1 MKLIKSRTSPRK
13 AITNKRPRPIQTSGN
28 QILLNKIRSRRR
40 GIKSPRVFAR
50 KYRTVIKILV
60 VLLVLGLLSYLSYKY
75 IYLSPKFAVKTVS
88 VVGGGKFVNLQ
99 DFKNI
104 SEQKTIGQ
112 SIFNIDPEELENLL
126 KTNFL
131 GARSVE
137 ASLDYPDT
145 VVIKVEERMPVAVVT
160 SGKKDAVHYLIDNEG
175 YVLGEVSDEFMDLPE
190 IIYEGD
196 TRVGTFLDVRI
207 VPVSIE
213 ILREAGNAGLNVSS
227 ISFKERYSKLYLGA
241 TEVYLSN
248 FKGIGESVEKLEKL
262 YKNLL
267 LEGKSVIKIDLR
279 YDKVI
284 VLYE

>member
-1 MKLIKSRTSPRK
+1 MKLTKSRTNPHRT
-13 AITNKRPRPIQTSGN
+13 ITNKHPRLIQTSGN
-28 QILLNKIRSRRR
+28 QILLNKIRNRRR

-50 KYRTVIKILV
+50 KYHTVIQILIA
-60 VLLVLGLLSYLSYKY
+60 LLILGSLSYLSYKY

-104 SEQKTIGQ
+104 SEQKTIGS
-112 SIFNIDPEELENLL
+112 SIFSIDTEELESSL

-131 GARSVE
+131 GAGNVE
-137 ASLDYPDT
+137 VSLDYPDA
-145 VVIKVEERMPVAVVT
+145 VVIKVEERRPVAVVT
-160 SGKKDAVHYLIDNEG
+160 SGKKEAVHYLIDNYG

-196 TRVGTFLDVRI
+196 MRIGAFLDDRI

-213 ILREAGNAGLNVSS
+213 ILNEVDKAGLSVSS

-248 FKGIGESVEKLEKL
+248 LRGIGESVQKLEKL

-267 LEGKSVIKIDLR
+267 LEGKKVIKIDLR

>member
-1 MKLIKSRTSPRK
+1 MKLIGSRK
-13 AITNKRPRPIQTSGN
+13 EITNKRPRPVQTSGN
-28 QILLNKIRSRRR
+28 QILLKKIRNRRR

-50 KYRTVIKILV
+50 KYHTAIKILV
-60 VLLVLGLLSYLSYKY
+60 ALLVLVSLSYLSYKY
-75 IYLSPKFAVKTVS
+75 IYLSPKFTVKAVS

-99 DFKNI
+99 DFQNI
-104 SEQKTIGQ
+104 SEQKTIGH
-112 SIFNIDPEELENLL
+112 SIFSIDLKELENLL

-137 ASLDYPDT
+137 TSLDYPDT
-145 VVIKVEERMPVAVVT
+145 VVIKIEERLPVAVVT
-160 SGKKDAVHYLIDNEG
+160 AGKKSDVHYLIDNEG

-196 TRVGTFLDVRI
+196 MRVGAFLDGRI

-213 ILREAGNAGLNVSS
+213 ILTEAGKAGLNVSS
-227 ISFKERYSKLYLGA
+227 ISFRERYSKLYLGA

-248 FKGIGESVEKLEKL
+248 LKGIGESVQKLEKL

-267 LEGKSVIKIDLR
+267 LEGKRVIKIDLR

>member
-1 MKLIKSRTSPRK
+1 MKLIGSRK
-13 AITNKRPRPIQTSGN
+13 EIINKRSRPVQTSGN
-28 QILLNKIRSRRR
+28 QILLNKIRNRRR

-50 KYRTVIKILV
+50 KYHTAIKILAAMFV
-60 VLLVLGLLSYLSYKY
+60 IGSLSYLSYKF
-75 IYLSPKFAVKTVS
+75 IYLSPKFSVRAVS

-99 DFKNI
+99 DFQNV
-104 SEQKTIGQ
+104 SEQKTIGH
-112 SIFNIDPEELENLL
+112 SIFSIDTKELENLL

-131 GARSVE
+131 GAKSVE
-137 ASLDYPDT
+137 TSLDYPDT
-145 VVIKVEERMPVAVVT
+145 VVIKVEERLPVAVVT
-160 SGKKDAVHYLIDNEG
+160 SGKKSDVHYLIDNEG

-196 TRVGTFLDVRI
+196 MRVGAFLDGRI

-213 ILREAGNAGLNVSS
+213 ILTEAGKAGLNVSS
-227 ISFKERYSKLYLGA
+227 ISFRERYSKLYLGA

-248 FKGIGESVEKLEKL
+248 LKGIGESVQKLEKL

-267 LEGKSVIKIDLR
+267 LEGKRVIKIDLR

>member
-1 MKLIKSRTSPRK
+1 MKLIGSRK
-13 AITNKRPRPIQTSGN
+13 EITNKRPRPVQTSGN
-28 QILLNKIRSRRR
+28 QILLNKIRNRRR

-50 KYRTVIKILV
+50 KYHTAIKILV
-60 VLLVLGLLSYLSYKY
+60 ALLVLVSLSYLSYKY
-75 IYLSPKFAVKTVS
+75 IYLSPKFTVKAVS

-99 DFKNI
+99 DFQNI
-104 SEQKTIGQ
+104 SEQKTIGH
-112 SIFNIDPEELENLL
+112 SIFSIDLKELENLL

-137 ASLDYPDT
+137 TSLDYPDT
-145 VVIKVEERMPVAVVT
+145 VVIKIEERLPVAVVT
-160 SGKKDAVHYLIDNEG
+160 AGKKSDVHYLIDNEG

-196 TRVGTFLDVRI
+196 MRVGAFLDGRI

-213 ILREAGNAGLNVSS
+213 ILTEAGKAGLNVSS
-227 ISFKERYSKLYLGA
+227 ISFRERYSKLYLGA

-248 FKGIGESVEKLEKL
+248 LKGIGESVQKLEKL

-267 LEGKSVIKIDLR
+267 LEGKRVIKIDLR

>member
-1 MKLIKSRTSPRK
+1 MKRLSSHKETTSRRIRSV
-13 AITNKRPRPIQTSGN
+13 QTSGN

-40 GIKSPRVFAR
+40 GIRNPRVIAR
-50 KYRTVIKILV
+50 KYRVFLKLTAVLLILV
-60 VLLVLGLLSYLSYKY
+60 SIGYLSYKY

-88 VVGGGKFVNLQ
+88 VIGGGKFVNPQ
-99 DFKNI
+99 DFKTI
-104 SEQKTIGQ
+104 SEQKTLGQ
-112 SIFNIDPEELENLL
+112 SIFSVDPKELEKSL
-126 KTNFL
+126 KSNFL
-131 GARSVE
+131 GAKNVE

-145 VVIKVEERMPVAVVT
+145 LVIKVEERLPVALVT
-160 SGKKDAVHYLIDNEG
+160 SGKKDAVYYLIDGEG
-175 YVLGEVSDEFMDLPE
+175 YILGEVSDEFMDLPK

-196 TRVGTFLDVRI
+196 MKVGSFLDDRV

-213 ILREAGNAGLNVSS
+213 ILSEIGKAGLNVSS
-227 ISFKERYSKLYLGA
+227 ISFRERYSKLYLGA

-248 FKGIGESVEKLEKL
+248 LKGVGESVRKLEKL

>member
-1 MKLIKSRTSPRK
+1 MKLIGSRK
-13 AITNKRPRPIQTSGN
+13 EITNKRPRPVQTSGN
-28 QILLNKIRSRRR
+28 QILLNKIRNRRR

-50 KYRTVIKILV
+50 KYHTAIKILV
-60 VLLVLGLLSYLSYKY
+60 ALLVLVSLSYLSYKY
-75 IYLSPKFAVKTVS
+75 IYLSPKFTVKAVS

-99 DFKNI
+99 DFQNI
-104 SEQKTIGQ
+104 SEQKTIGH
-112 SIFNIDPEELENLL
+112 SIFSIDLKELENLL

-137 ASLDYPDT
+137 TSLDYPDT
-145 VVIKVEERMPVAVVT
+145 VVIKIEERLPVAVVPA
-160 SGKKDAVHYLIDNEG
+160 GKKSDVHYLIDNEG

-196 TRVGTFLDVRI
+196 MRVGAFLDGRI

-213 ILREAGNAGLNVSS
+213 ILTEAGKAGLNVSS
-227 ISFKERYSKLYLGA
+227 ISFRERYSKLYLGA

-248 FKGIGESVEKLEKL
+248 LKGIGESVQKLEKL

-267 LEGKSVIKIDLR
+267 LEGKRVIKIDLR

>member
-1 MKLIKSRTSPRK
+1 MKHLNLHKETTSRHT
-13 AITNKRPRPIQTSGN
+13 RPVQTSGN
-28 QILLNKIRSRRR
+28 QILLNKIRNRRR
-40 GIKSPRVFAR
+40 WIRNPRVIAR
-50 KYRTVIKILV
+50 KYRIFFKIGV
-60 VLLVLGLLSYLSYKY
+60 VLLVLGSLGYLSYKY
-75 IYLSPKFAVKTVS
+75 IYLSPKFSVKTVS

-99 DFKNI
+99 DFRTI
-104 SEQKTIGQ
+104 SEQKTLGQ
-112 SIFNIDPEELENLL
+112 SIFSVDPKELEKSL
-126 KTNFL
+126 KSNFL
-131 GARSVE
+131 GAKNVE
-137 ASLDYPDT
+137 MSLDYPDNL
-145 VVIKVEERMPVAVVT
+145 VIKVEERLPVAVVT

-175 YVLGEVSDEFMDLPE
+175 YILGEVSEEFMNLPK

-196 TRVGTFLDVRI
+196 MKVGSFLDDRV

-213 ILREAGNAGLNVSS
+213 ILSEIEKAGLNVSS
-227 ISFKERYSKLYLGA
+227 ISFRERYSKLYLGA

-248 FKGIGESVEKLEKL
+248 MKGVGESVRKLERL